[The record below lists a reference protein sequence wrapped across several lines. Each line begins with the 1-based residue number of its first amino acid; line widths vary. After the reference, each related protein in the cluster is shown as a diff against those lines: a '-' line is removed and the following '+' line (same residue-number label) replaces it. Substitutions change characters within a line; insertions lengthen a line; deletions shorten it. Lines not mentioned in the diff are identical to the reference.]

1 MQGQS
6 CGAPVS
12 PVSSSVVNKHS
23 SGGSLAVS
31 GRSSNARAVATPRP
45 LSAPKVVPCAYSR
58 HSNCQ
63 SCSVVPAVC
72 SKMRACLGRHFS
84 YILDAAPRMADT
96 SEAKTWPGNLRVD
109 SQRRMGPH
117 QACCTTP

>member
-6 CGAPVS
+6 WGAPVS

-45 LSAPKVVPCAYSR
+45 LSAPKVVPCACSR
-58 HSNCQ
+58 HSACQ
-63 SCSVVPAVC
+63 PRSVVPAVC
-72 SKMRACLGRHFS
+72 SKIWACLA
-84 YILDAAPRMADT
+84 DALIMF
-96 SEAKTWPGNLRVD
+96 WMLL
-109 SQRRMGPH
+109 
-117 QACCTTP
+117 